1 MGAFKYLGERA
12 GNTSVTGS
20 RVTAALKFLNYNA
33 NTNSIKCILFRLIM
47 ILFYG
52 HPVFSFDNYRFIPR
66 RAGTVHCWPDLV
78 SRIRFSQWPPI
89 QTDSVRLCLV
99 LCIYHLT
106 IRFPPGG
113 RTRLLLARSV
123 FTCYCSEQRRVSGRH
138 NQTKLGNVPD
148 VTTGPAPRPLVTSHT
163 MWSAANGDNVTQSL
177 AFSRCHRDVIRRGQI
192 PFIQQI
198 PPCKRWMLKAQI

>member
-1 MGAFKYLGERA
+1 MPSFVLLCCLPFVKLR
-12 GNTSVTGS
+12 
-20 RVTAALKFLNYNA
+20 
-33 NTNSIKCILFRLIM
+33 M

-52 HPVFSFDNYRFIPR
+52 HPVFIVDNYRFLP
-66 RAGTVHCWPDLV
+66 GTIHCWPDLV

-138 NQTKLGNVPD
+138 NQTKLGDVPD

-163 MWSAANGDNVTQSL
+163 MWSAANGASVTQCDTISGILTMSQRCDQAGSDTFHTTDTSL
-177 AFSRCHRDVIRRGQI
+177 QEINA
-192 PFIQQI
+192 
-198 PPCKRWMLKAQI
+198 

>member
-148 VTTGPAPRPLVTSHT
+148 VTTGPAPWPP
-163 MWSAANGDNVTQSL
+163 WSAASQCDQQLMELLWHNLWHSHDVTEMWSGRVRYL
-177 AFSRCHRDVIRRGQI
+177 SYNRYLPAR
-192 PFIQQI
+192 
-198 PPCKRWMLKAQI
+198 LKFKF